1 MVGHS
6 SKHHF
11 FKSTLSEVRLTV
23 FRFLINLVWRRPQ
36 DPLMESLVAVK
47 SIRVVGRGGLAQDPS
62 EVYES
67 DNFKKAR
74 READIIMGRKGSER
88 S

>member
-1 MVGHS
+1 
-6 SKHHF
+6 
-11 FKSTLSEVRLTV
+11 
-23 FRFLINLVWRRPQ
+23 
-36 DPLMESLVAVK
+36 MESLVAVK